1 MASKT
6 DICNIA
12 LSHLGISKEIANL
25 DTEQSKEAA
34 ACRRFYDVTIEAT
47 LKDYSWPFASKI
59 ATLNLIEENPNDEWG
74 YSYRYPTDC
83 LFFRR
88 ILSGNRNDTELTK
101 VPYAV
106 TKDDSGYVVFTDRA
120 EAECEYTVR
129 ISDESFFTS
138 DFIIAV
144 SYRLASYVA
153 PRITAGDP
161 FKLGQL
167 AMQKYMIELSK
178 AVANAFNEDQSITL
192 QDTESIAARN

>member
-12 LSHLGISKEIANL
+12 LSHLGISKEIANV
-25 DTEQSKEAA
+25 DSEQSKEAA

-59 ATLNLIEENPNDEWG
+59 AALNLIEENPNEEWG

-101 VPYAV
+101 VSYAV
-106 TKDDSGYVVFTDRA
+106 TKDNSGFIVYTDKA
-120 EAECEYTVR
+120 DAQAEYTER
-129 ISDESFFTS
+129 ITDESFFTS
-138 DFIIAV
+138 DFILAV
-144 SYRLASYVA
+144 SYRLASYIA

-161 FKLGQL
+161 FKLGVMAL
-167 AMQKYMIELSK
+167 QKYELEKSK
-178 AVANAFNEDQSITL
+178 AVANSFNEDQSVTL

>member
-25 DTEQSKEAA
+25 DSEQSKEAA
-34 ACRRFYDVTIEAT
+34 ACRRFYEVTIEST

-59 ATLNLIEENPNDEWG
+59 ATLNLIEENPNDEWA

-106 TKDDSGYVVFTDRA
+106 TKDNSGYVVFTDRA
-120 EAECEYTVR
+120 EADAEYTVK
-129 ISDESFFTS
+129 ITDESFFSS

-144 SYRLASYVA
+144 SYRLASYIA
-153 PRITAGDP
+153 PRVTAGDP
-161 FKLGQL
+161 FKLGQQAL
-167 AMQKYMIELSK
+167 QKYMIELNK